1 MSIGIGAATAKAF
14 ASAGC
19 QRIAIT
25 DLNAS
30 SLDQTRDAILAAH
43 PQTRL
48 MVRAG
53 NIAEEA
59 FVESF
64 IEEVVKTFGRLDHG
78 VNCAGVL
85 GGGQRST
92 DTTSETF
99 DHINGVNYRGC
110 WLCSR
115 AELRQMVKQEPLPS
129 HDPDREGQRGSVV
142 NIASQLGVVGRPTAR
157 TSRPYVHFSVVTKL
171 F

>member
-1 MSIGIGAATAKAF
+1 
-14 ASAGC
+14 
-19 QRIAIT
+19 
-25 DLNAS
+25 
-30 SLDQTRDAILAAH
+30 
-43 PQTRL
+43 
-48 MVRAG
+48 MVKAG

-64 IEEVVKTFGRLDHG
+64 IEEVVQAFGRLDYG
-78 VNCAGVL
+78 VNCAGIL

-99 DHINGVNYRGC
+99 DHINGVNYKGC

-115 AELRQMVKQEPLPS
+115 AELRQMVRQDPLPS
-129 HDPDREGQRGSVV
+129 HDPGREGQRGSVV
-142 NIASQLGVVGRPTAR
+142 NIASQLGVVGRPNAR
-157 TSRPYVHFSVVTKL
+157 KSRPYVHFSIVTKL